1 MDFLSPREHNSR
13 FPLLPV
19 NQESQKFSACLQRI
33 SQMITELEGKNV
45 YSSLNEVSL
54 AVGLSNSRLNE
65 YLNHSVQFSKRIP
78 IAAAAAPSP
87 QCKITED
94 HHRIFTEV
102 VMIHKGYRIGNH
114 ISMHTKK
121 CFIIKVYEGI
131 LQRLQTSQK
140 QGKGFKACV
149 LEICLPFVSEILIA
163 AKDDKLS
170 DAFSSKTLL
179 ALLPVWC
186 GRNDGSTFTGFLQQ
200 PQR

>member
-102 VMIHKGYRIGNH
+102 VMIHKGYRIGN
-114 ISMHTKK
+114 IACIPRSVLSLRCT
-121 CFIIKVYEGI
+121 KVYSKDCKRPKSKE
-131 LQRLQTSQK
+131 
-140 QGKGFKACV
+140 KGSKHACWKFV
-149 LEICLPFVSEILIA
+149 CLS
-163 AKDDKLS
+163 
-170 DAFSSKTLL
+170 
-179 ALLPVWC
+179 
-186 GRNDGSTFTGFLQQ
+186 
-200 PQR
+200 